1 MTDSWHATQYITESP
16 LIKIPAIGGF
26 INLVETNDRHRSE
39 SAARSRGC
47 HLMNDFR
54 TGTRQEVINRLRPYL
69 LPVQVR
75 ALCSD
80 PSFDVRDK
88 AGKLLAILEVGMFTS
103 GSGSA
108 TA

>member
-1 MTDSWHATQYITESP
+1 
-16 LIKIPAIGGF
+16 
-26 INLVETNDRHRSE
+26 
-39 SAARSRGC
+39 
-47 HLMNDFR
+47 MNVLQ

-80 PSFDVRDK
+80 QSFDVRDK
-88 AGKLLAILEVGMFTS
+88 AGKLLAILEVGMSTS

-108 TA
+108 IA

>member
-1 MTDSWHATQYITESP
+1 MIDIEVSRLPESHSVG
-16 LIKIPAIGGF
+16 AEAEG
-26 INLVETNDRHRSE
+26 
-39 SAARSRGC
+39 
-47 HLMNDFR
+47 R

-80 PSFDVRDK
+80 QSFDVRDK
-88 AGKLLAILEVGMFTS
+88 AGKLLAILEVGMYTN
-103 GSGSA
+103 GTGSA